1 MRISDLF
8 QSSSQSLFRTKSRSL
23 LTMLGIVIGITSV
36 ILVLSIGQAAER
48 YIINQVSTFG
58 SDVVTVSNGP
68 KEPAQNKTP
77 SLFVKQSLTVKDY
90 QSLKQEPWVT
100 LATAAISQ
108 DDTVLANG
116 VERNAQISGTT
127 PDEVGF
133 YDLRLAKGSFF
144 TQDDVNGHSQVT
156 VIGSKIAQSIFGEDF
171 PVGKNIKIASR
182 NFRIVGVMIPLGTRS
197 FQDLDKRVYIPVT
210 AAADLY
216 NRKYADSLSVKTTLS
231 VSEATRR
238 LEDHLR
244 GTHNIPTAIDD
255 DFHILTQDDAIKNAS
270 QITSILQVLLASIAA
285 ISLIV
290 GGIGIMNIMYVTV
303 TERIREIGLRKSLG
317 ARRRDILGQF
327 LTEAIMLTT
336 TGGCIGVLLG
346 LGITWLAIQVIL
358 QFQAGWVFV
367 ISVPGIVLG
376 VGVSMT
382 IGLIFGFAPARQAA
396 SLSPIEALRHE

>member
-1 MRISDLF
+1 MRLSDLF

-58 SDVVTVSNGP
+58 SDVMTVSNGP
-68 KEPAQNKTP
+68 KEPPQNETP

-90 QSLKQEPWVT
+90 QSLKQESWVT
-100 LATAAISQ
+100 LATASISQ

-116 VERNAQISGTT
+116 IERNAQISGTT

-156 VIGSKIAQSIFGEDF
+156 VIGSKIAQSIFGDDY
-171 PVGKNIKIASR
+171 PVGKNIKIANR
-182 NFRIVGVMIPLGTRS
+182 NFRIVGVMVPLGTRS

-238 LEDHLR
+238 LEDRLR
-244 GTHNIPTAIDD
+244 DSHNIARPSDD

-346 LGITWLAIQVIL
+346 LGITWLAIQIIL
-358 QFQAGWVFV
+358 QFQSGWVFV
-367 ISVPGIVLG
+367 ISLPGIVLG

-382 IGLIFGFAPARQAA
+382 IGLIFGFAPAHQAA